1 MQKYALRVAKIVEET
16 DQARSIYFDIPQAHK
31 EAFAYQAG
39 QYITIVLELDG
50 QEYRRPYSL
59 CTPPETTLPAITVK
73 KVRGGKVSV
82 FLNEKIKEG
91 DILQVLSP
99 MGHFIVK
106 PEHQQIRH
114 HYFIAAGS
122 GITPIFSM
130 IQTLL
135 EEEPG
140 SVCHVL
146 YGNTDETSVI
156 FKGALEKLSI
166 KYKGQLF
173 VELVYSKPATRRRP
187 GIAGLFSKKVS
198 DWKGFTGRISPS
210 ILEMYLKDMP
220 QKKESAHFYVC
231 GPGDMI
237 EKTVAYLEGI
247 QIPRQQIHKEYFT
260 TPESE
265 GKKSEFTDAV
275 SLTVTLKGETFD
287 TSIPA
292 GKTILD
298 VLVDMKKD
306 PPYSCTSGACSTC
319 IAKVTEGK
327 VTMDSCYALED
338 DEVEA
343 GYILTCQSRPA
354 SNKIT
359 ITYDV

>member
-1 MQKYALRVAKIVEET
+1 MQKYALRIAKIVAET
-16 DQARSIYFDIPQAHK
+16 DQAKSIFFDIPEEAK
-31 EAFAYQAG
+31 EAFTYQAG
-39 QYITIVLELDG
+39 QYITIVTEIQG
-50 QEYRRPYSL
+50 KEYRRPYSL
-59 CTPPETTLPAITVK
+59 CTPPGTRLPGITVK
-73 KVRGGKVSV
+73 KVKGGKVSV
-82 FLNEKIKEG
+82 YLNDTIKEG
-91 DILQVLSP
+91 DVLEILSP

-122 GITPIFSM
+122 GITPIYSM
-130 IQTLL
+130 IQTML

-140 SVCHVL
+140 SVCHLL
-146 YGNTDETSVI
+146 YGNTDEASVI
-156 FKGALEKLSI
+156 FKEALENLRI
-166 KYKGQLF
+166 KYEGQLF
-173 VELVYSKPATRRRP
+173 VEYIYSNPAMKRKPGLT
-187 GIAGLFSKKVS
+187 GLFSKKVS
-198 DWKGFTGRISPS
+198 DWKGYTGRISAS
-210 ILEMYLKDMP
+210 ILEKHLKDMP
-220 QKKESAHFYVC
+220 KDKESVHFYVC

-237 EKTVAYLEGI
+237 EKTAAYLEGI
-247 QIPRQQIHKEYFT
+247 HVPKQHIHKEYFT
-260 TPESE
+260 APDVED
-265 GKKSEFTDAV
+265 KKDTFTDAV
-275 SLTVTLKGETFD
+275 TLTVTLKGETFE
-287 TSIPA
+287 TTLPS

-298 VLVDMKKD
+298 VLVEMKKD

>member
-16 DQARSIYFDIPQAHK
+16 DQARSIYFDIPEENK
-31 EAFAYQAG
+31 EAFVYQAG
-39 QYITIVLELDG
+39 QYITIVTEMDG
-50 QEYRRPYSL
+50 KEYRRPYSL
-59 CTPPETTLPAITVK
+59 CTPPDSKQPAITVK
-73 KVRGGKVSV
+73 KVKGGKVSV
-82 FLNEKIKEG
+82 YLNDTIKEG
-91 DILQVLSP
+91 DMLQVLPP

-106 PEHQQIRH
+106 PEHRQIRH

-146 YGNTDETSVI
+146 YGNTDEASVI
-156 FKGALEKLSI
+156 FKDTLEKLRI
-166 KYKGQLF
+166 KYEGQLF
-173 VELVYSKPATRRRP
+173 VELVYSKPSTRRRS
-187 GIAGLFSKKVS
+187 GLAGLFSKKVS
-198 DWKGFTGRISPS
+198 EWKGFTGRINPS
-210 ILEMYLKDMP
+210 ILELFLKDMP
-220 QKKESAHFYVC
+220 QEKGSTQFYIC

-237 EKTVAYLEGI
+237 EKTAAYLEGV
-247 QIPRQQIHKEYFT
+247 QVPKQHIHKEYFT
-260 TPESE
+260 TPDNEA
-265 GKKSEFTDAV
+265 KKPGFNEEV
-275 SLTVTLKGETFD
+275 SLTGETFE
-287 TSIPA
+287 TTLPT

-298 VLVDMKKD
+298 VLVDIKKD

>member
-1 MQKYALRVAKIVEET
+1 MQKYALRVAKIVAET
-16 DQARSIYFDIPQAHK
+16 DQAKSIYFEIPEAAQ
-31 EAFAYQAG
+31 EAFAYEAG
-39 QYITIVLELDG
+39 QYITIIRELNG
-50 QEYRRPYSL
+50 KEYRRPYSL
-59 CTPPETTLPAITVK
+59 CTPPGTKQPGVTVK
-73 KVRGGKVSV
+73 KVRGGNVSV
-82 FLNEKIKEG
+82 YLNDHVKEG
-91 DILQVLSP
+91 DILEVLSP
-99 MGHFIVK
+99 MGHFTVK

-122 GITPIFSM
+122 GVTPIYAM

-140 SVCHVL
+140 SICHLL

-156 FKGALEKLSI
+156 FNEDLKKLAN
-166 KYKGQLF
+166 KYAGQLF
-173 VELVYSKPATRRRP
+173 IEHVFSKPAMKRRP
-187 GIAGLFSKKVS
+187 GLAGLFSKKETE
-198 DWKGFTGRISPS
+198 WKGYTGRISPA
-210 ILEMYLKDMP
+210 ILEEYLKDMP
-220 QKKESAHFYVC
+220 REKQSVHFYIC

-237 EKTVAYLEGI
+237 EKTADFLESI
-247 QIPRQQIHKEYFT
+247 NVPKKHIHKEYFT
-260 TPESE
+260 TPDTEDKKGTISE
-265 GKKSEFTDAV
+265 AV
-275 SLTVTLKGETFD
+275 SLKVTLKGETFE
-287 TSIPA
+287 TTLPP

-327 VTMDSCYALED
+327 VVMDSCYALED

-343 GYILTCQSRPA
+343 GYILTCQSKPD